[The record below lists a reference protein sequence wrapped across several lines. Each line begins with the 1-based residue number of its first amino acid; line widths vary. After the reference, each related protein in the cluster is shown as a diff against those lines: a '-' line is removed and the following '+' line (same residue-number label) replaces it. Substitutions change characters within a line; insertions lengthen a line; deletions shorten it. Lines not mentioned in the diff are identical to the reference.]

1 MQGGMPFPSMTGV
14 LPAKDGRRFRPVS
27 PDLATFAA
35 KVRQTNVFLSE
46 VC

>member
-1 MQGGMPFPSMTGV
+1 MPGGMPFPSMTGV
-14 LPAKDGRRFRPVS
+14 LPAKDGRRLRPVS
-27 PDLATFAA
+27 PDLAAFAA